1 LLIAIWVFYLLA
13 RSLVTQA
20 RRIVRIKAR
29 ELRHEDGRRVHIL
42 ESNLVSS
49 DIMLITRPILSSSD
63 SSLVRRS

>member
-1 LLIAIWVFYLLA
+1 MLIAIWVFYLLA

-29 ELRHEDGRRVHIL
+29 ELRHEDGRSVHIL

-49 DIMLITRPILSSSD
+49 DIKLITRPILSSSD

>member
-1 LLIAIWVFYLLA
+1 MLIAIWVFYLLA

-29 ELRHEDGRRVHIL
+29 ELRHEDGRSVHIL